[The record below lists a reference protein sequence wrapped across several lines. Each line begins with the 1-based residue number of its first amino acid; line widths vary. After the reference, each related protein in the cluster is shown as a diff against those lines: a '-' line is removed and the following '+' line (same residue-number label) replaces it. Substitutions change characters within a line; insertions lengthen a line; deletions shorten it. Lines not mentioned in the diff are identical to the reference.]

1 MDLLLRLFYPAT
13 EYLLTQRNKMKFISS
28 TVLSTKIPAIVFM
41 AGILFSCVNDLDKI
55 QKVTFDE
62 DTPNDVMREFN
73 MFYNDFGCARVKIY
87 ATLAET
93 YMTPTHLTKLKDG
106 VKVDFYSEDG
116 TIISKL
122 TALYGEVNYETGEIV
137 VRDSVGL
144 LNLKKG
150 QRLETE
156 ELFWNQNDS
165 TIYTNKNVI
174 IKSPDNSVQGWGRG
188 IETTQEFSRYKI
200 IEPYGKFDLSK

>member
-1 MDLLLRLFYPAT
+1 MDLHHLNLLLAT
-13 EYLLTQRNKMKFISS
+13 EFQLTRNNRMKFISS
-28 TVLSTKIPAIVFM
+28 IGLLTKIPVAIFVTGF
-41 AGILFSCVNDLDKI
+41 LFSCVNDLDAI

-62 DTPNDVMREFN
+62 NSPDDVMRDFN
-73 MFYNDFGCARVKIY
+73 MFYNDSGYARVEIF

-93 YMTPTHLTKLKDG
+93 YMTPKHITKLKDG

-116 TIISKL
+116 EIISKL
-122 TALYGEVNYETGEIV
+122 TALYGEVDFQTGEIV

-144 LNLKKG
+144 LNLEKG

-174 IKSPDNSVQGWGRG
+174 VKSPDNSVQGWGRG
-188 IETTQEFSRYKI
+188 LETTQEFSRYKI
-200 IEPYGKFDLSK
+200 LEPYGKFDLSK

>member
-1 MDLLLRLFYPAT
+1 MALQILLTFLAT
-13 EYLLTQRNKMKFISS
+13 EFLLIQNNSMSSRSSIS
-28 TVLSTKIPAIVFM
+28 LLTKIPVIIFM
-41 AGILFSCVNDLDKI
+41 TGFLFSCVNDLNTI
-55 QKVTFDE
+55 QKVTFNE
-62 DTPNDVMREFN
+62 DAPNDVMSEFN
-73 MFYNDFGCARVKIY
+73 MFYNDSGYARVEIY

-93 YMTPTHLTKLKDG
+93 YLVPTHITKLKDG

-116 TIISKL
+116 KVISKL
-122 TALYGEVNYETGEIV
+122 TALYGEINYETGEVV

-144 LNLKKG
+144 LNLEKE

-174 IKSPDNSVQGWGRG
+174 VKSPDNSVQGWGRG
-188 IETTQEFSRYKI
+188 LQTTQEFVHYKI
-200 IEPYGKFDLSK
+200 LEPYGKFNLSK

>member
-1 MDLLLRLFYPAT
+1 
-13 EYLLTQRNKMKFISS
+13 MKFISS
-28 TVLSTKIPAIVFM
+28 IGLLTKIPVAIFVTGF
-41 AGILFSCVNDLDKI
+41 LFSCVNDLDAI

-62 DTPNDVMREFN
+62 NSPDDVMRDFK
-73 MFYNDFGCARVKIY
+73 MFYNDSGYARVEIF

-93 YMTPTHLTKLKDG
+93 YLLPKHITKLKDG

-122 TALYGEVNYETGEIV
+122 TALYGEVDFETGEIV

-144 LNLKKG
+144 LNLEKG

-174 IKSPDNSVQGWGRG
+174 VKSPDNSVQGWGRG
-188 IETTQEFSRYKI
+188 LETTQEFSRYKI
-200 IEPYGKFDLSK
+200 LEPYGKFDISK

>member
-1 MDLLLRLFYPAT
+1 MDLLLRLFYLAT
-13 EYLLTQRNKMKFISS
+13 EYLLTQRSRMKFMSS
-28 TVLSTKIPAIVFM
+28 TGLLTKIPAMIFM
-41 AGILFSCVNDLDKI
+41 AGILFSCVNDLDTI

-62 DTPNDVMREFN
+62 DAPNDVMREFN

-200 IEPYGKFDLSK
+200 IEPYGKFNLSK

>member
-1 MDLLLRLFYPAT
+1 
-13 EYLLTQRNKMKFISS
+13 MKFISS
-28 TVLSTKIPAIVFM
+28 IGLLTKMPVVIFV
-41 AGILFSCVNDLDKI
+41 AGFLFSCVNDLNTI
-55 QKVTFDE
+55 QKVTFGE
-62 DTPNDVMREFN
+62 DAPNDVMREFN
-73 MFYNDFGCARVKIY
+73 MFYNDSGYARVEIY

-93 YMTPTHLTKLKDG
+93 YLTPTHITKLKDG

-116 TIISKL
+116 KVISKL
-122 TALYGEVNYETGEIV
+122 TALYGEINHETGEVV

-144 LNLKKG
+144 LNIEKK

-174 IKSPDNSVQGWGRG
+174 IKSPDNSIQGWGRG
-188 IETTQEFSRYKI
+188 LQTTQEFVRYKI
-200 IEPYGKFDLSK
+200 LEPYGKFNLSK